1 MDHYGFTPKVHRP
14 YRPQTKGKVER
25 FIGYMNGWLETSLY
39 SHYMIL
45 RWVEETA
52 NQRVHST
59 TERKPV
65 ELWMKESLH
74 TSCTF
79 DIRC

>member
-1 MDHYGFTPKVHRP
+1 MDFVDHYGFTPKVHRP

-25 FIGYMNGWLETSLY
+25 FIGYMIGWLETSSVQSLQDLNRTL
-39 SHYMIL
+39 M
-45 RWVEETA
+45 RWVEDTA

-65 ELWMKESLH
+65 ELW
-74 TSCTF
+74 
-79 DIRC
+79 